1 MFPSVEGWF
10 WWSKKVESGG
20 VETGVKIKINLMFL
34 ISKFMSNYH
43 YKYNEV
49 LDLNWFTFNDLLE
62 GLRGVRI
69 EQETQKLNLFIN
81 ELVVEKSKDGKEA
94 FEKLME
100 NKKDQF
106 KSYTEYDTSERDL
119 KEFNDFIKG
128 RGGKI

>member
-1 MFPSVEGWF
+1 
-10 WWSKKVESGG
+10 
-20 VETGVKIKINLMFL
+20 
-34 ISKFMSNYH
+34 MSNYH